1 LACLRFAKLHHN
13 ARPALLLSPPDT
25 RSIGAAA
32 APPPATILPMALNWV
47 WVGFFVVAIV
57 TAAVRMALGEQGI
70 FNALLTALFDGARS
84 GFEISLALAGIMAL
98 WLGIMRV
105 GERAGMIELLARLAA
120 PLLRRLFPG
129 VPQGH
134 PAQGAM
140 TMNISANLLGLDN
153 AATPMGLQ
161 AMRELQSLNQEQP
174 ETASNAQI
182 MFVVMNTAGL
192 TLIPTSV
199 IAVRQ
204 SIALKQGLVQFN
216 AADIFIPTLLV
227 TGVSLLV
234 GVIAVALCQR
244 LPLWRWRFWL
254 PVLAVGGLLGAGV
267 AALAQLPVQQAATLT
282 GALGAGVILGVIL
295 LFLVVGSWRR
305 VAVYDAFI
313 DGAKEGFGVAV
324 QIIPYLIAILVAIG
338 VFRAAGCMDALM
350 GALAAGVSALGWDTE
365 FLPAL
370 PVGLMKVLS
379 GAGARGLMI
388 DVMQTHGVDSFAG
401 RLAAI
406 MQGSTET
413 TFYVLAVYFG
423 SVGIRHARHALACA
437 LAADLAGVLAAI
449 AVGYSL
455 LR

>member
-1 LACLRFAKLHHN
+1 
-13 ARPALLLSPPDT
+13 
-25 RSIGAAA
+25 
-32 APPPATILPMALNWV
+32 MALNWV
-47 WVGFFVVAIV
+47 WIGFFTVAFATAVV
-57 TAAVRMALGEQGI
+57 RWLLGEHGI
-70 FNALLTALFDGARS
+70 LQALMTAMFDGARS
-84 GFEISLALAGIMAL
+84 GFEISLGLAGVMAL
-98 WLGIMRV
+98 WLGLMRV
-105 GERAGMIELLARLAA
+105 GERAGMIELLARLAG

-153 AATPMGLQ
+153 AATPLGLK
-161 AMRELQSLNQEQP
+161 AMRELQTLNTATP

-199 IAVRQ
+199 IAIRQ
-204 SIALKQGLVQFN
+204 SIAIKQGLGADFN
-216 AADIFIPTLLV
+216 AADIFLPVLLV
-227 TGVSLLV
+227 TFISLLA
-234 GVIAVALCQR
+234 GVLAVAVCQR
-244 LPLWRWRFWL
+244 LPLWRPRFLL
-254 PVLAVGGLLGAGV
+254 PVLAVGGLLAAAV
-267 AALAQLPVQQAATLT
+267 TALARLPAEEAARVA
-282 GALGAGVILGVIL
+282 GATGAGVILSVVM
-295 LFLVVGSWRR
+295 LFVLAGAVRR
-305 VAVYDAFI
+305 VNVYDAFI
-313 DGAKEGFGVAV
+313 EGAKEGFGVAI
-324 QIIPYLIAILVAIG
+324 QIVPYLIAILIAIG
-338 VFRAAGCMDALM
+338 VFRAAGCMDFLLSGIGAAVAAM
-350 GALAAGVSALGWDTE
+350 GWNTD

-406 MQGSTET
+406 VQGSTET

-423 SVGIRHARHALACA
+423 SVGIQRARHALACA
-437 LAADLAGVLAAI
+437 LFADAVGLVAAI
-449 AVGYSL
+449 GVGYAM